1 MHVSNL
7 QPASGYE
14 LERKTRNISVVN
26 ERNSLVCINLPL
38 FQITRHK
45 IIYIVSAENVSP
57 PEAEYYNR
65 SFKKLYFRGERL
77 FQYRLIIF

>member
-14 LERKTRNISVVN
+14 LERKTRNISAVN

-45 IIYIVSAENVSP
+45 ISYIVNAEKVSP
-57 PEAEYYNR
+57 QKP
-65 SFKKLYFRGERL
+65 SIIVVRL
-77 FQYRLIIF
+77 KSYISGGRDFSSTD